1 LNLSFQSFILT
12 FKISQGSAATRAAG
26 NMGSC
31 WKLTCC
37 YFVCAANARSHQS
50 GKFLVVTT

>member
-1 LNLSFQSFILT
+1 LT